1 MRVGGAIALAGLLL
15 CGCPKQDEA
24 PRGFDPDDRL
34 LQKLKAEQERL
45 DKAGPPRTKE
55 PEPDPLAA
63 VLAQPLKPESLGVPP
78 GVAADLG
85 PLALALVEVQQSQQ
99 VGGDRVSV
107 STTDRFVRVTLEAT
121 AAKGLTLDLSTATL
135 EREGRAVFIARDAQR
150 AGRGSALSAEFQAGS
165 KKTLVLYF
173 EAPPEMVSKGLKFV
187 LTSGE
192 SRVELPLQ

>member
-1 MRVGGAIALAGLLL
+1 MRAGGAIALGMLL

-24 PRGFDPDDRL
+24 PQGFDPNDRL

-45 DKAGPPRTKE
+45 EQAGPARPRE
-55 PEPDPLAA
+55 PEHDPLAA

-107 STTDRFVRVTLEAT
+107 STLDRFVRVTLEAT
-121 AAKGLTLDLSTATL
+121 AAKALTLDLSTARL
-135 EREGRAVFIARDAQR
+135 EREGQTVPIARDAQR
-150 AGRGSALSAEFQAGS
+150 AGRGSALSAEFQTGS

-173 EAPPEMVSKGLKFV
+173 EAPPEMVGKGLKFV
-187 LTSGE
+187 LASGG